1 MATMTEMKE
10 FVNANVQSDLAYLWN
25 EKALDIQY
33 QYRLA
38 QRRITTLDRFAAIE
52 EDREKLK
59 ELMIAACRLPRDV
72 PIEMAVTLADLVT
85 CWSAA
90 RSMTKAELEQK
101 ATAAAA
107 PSTTPPFVP
116 TRTYNLMAAA
126 FKEQHGRK
134 PDAELPGNLLS
145 QRNCRWSSKKTPGH
159 IHSLRSRPWRTAWTK

>member
-1 MATMTEMKE
+1 MANTSEMKE

-25 EKALDIQY
+25 ERVLDIKY
-33 QYRLA
+33 QYYLA
-38 QRRITTLDRFAAIE
+38 QRRITTLDRFAAVE

-59 ELMIAACRLPRDV
+59 ELIVAACRLPRDD
-72 PIEMAVTLADLVT
+72 PIEMAVVLADLVT
-85 CWSAA
+85 CWNAA

-126 FKEQHGRK
+126 FKENHGRK
-134 PDAELPGNLLS
+134 PDAELPGEPLIAKNLQMVEQENTRAHPLTES
-145 QRNCRWSSKKTPGH
+145 TSV
-159 IHSLRSRPWRTAWTK
+159 